1 MPCILCN
8 KDVIDGQETL
18 EVYTTDNR
26 QLTVHK
32 DCYEEYLKEMSM
44 CASGCNTC
52 PGCG

>member
-1 MPCILCN
+1 MTCILCN
-8 KDVIDGQETL
+8 KDITDGEDTL

-32 DCYEEYLKEMSM
+32 NCYEEYVKSM
-44 CASGCNTC
+44 AMCSSCDSC